1 MPKICNVLVVENHEG
16 VRRLLGEA
24 LDADG
29 YRFTLAENGAAM
41 RRAIDGSTHH
51 IAVIDVSL
59 RGEDGFSLAEEA
71 ARNGLSVILTT
82 ADRSKFEAVERTGRP
97 HVLKPYQLPRLLDV
111 IQTVLKR
118 TDAACVRRKRGP
130 D

>member
-1 MPKICNVLVVENHEG
+1 MPRICSVLVVEHHEG

-41 RRAIDGSTHH
+41 RRALAEAPHDIG
-51 IAVIDVSL
+51 VIDVSL

-71 ARNGLSVILTT
+71 ARRGLSVILTT
-82 ADRSKFEAVERTGRP
+82 GDRSQFEAVERTGRP
-97 HVLKPYQLPRLLDV
+97 HVLKPFRMRRLLDV
-111 IQTVLKR
+111 IREVLKSP
-118 TDAACVRRKRGP
+118 DVDCARRERGAH
-130 D
+130 